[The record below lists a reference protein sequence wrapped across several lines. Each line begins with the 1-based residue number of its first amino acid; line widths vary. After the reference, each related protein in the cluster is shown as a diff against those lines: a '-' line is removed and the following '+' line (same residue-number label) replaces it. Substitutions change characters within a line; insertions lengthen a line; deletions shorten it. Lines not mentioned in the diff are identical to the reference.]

1 MLDRFV
7 ASLPTL
13 AFSKVH
19 WCNDSV
25 YATIAKIMSG
35 FLSEIIKV
43 LKLFPKNKQTNK
55 EDLQVKISYTECKN
69 VIW

>member
-1 MLDRFV
+1 
-7 ASLPTL
+7 
-13 AFSKVH
+13 
-19 WCNDSV
+19 
-25 YATIAKIMSG
+25 MSG
-35 FLSEIIKV
+35 FLSEIIIFKV